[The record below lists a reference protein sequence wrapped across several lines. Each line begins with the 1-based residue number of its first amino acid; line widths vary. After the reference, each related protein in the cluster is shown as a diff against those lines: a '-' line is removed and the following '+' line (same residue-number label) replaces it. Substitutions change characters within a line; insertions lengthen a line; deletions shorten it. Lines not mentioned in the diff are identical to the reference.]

1 MADAAKELR
10 KLARW
15 FLRVQ
20 QKIDFEM
27 NPLEWAAYQICADE
41 ARRRARKLEGKHG

>member
-15 FLRVQ
+15 VGSWRR
-20 QKIDFEM
+20 KWSDH
-27 NPLEWAAYQICADE
+27 LEAGALKMVESE
-41 ARRRARKLEGKHG
+41 ARRRAKKLDGKEIER